1 MVPVIRESWDESLA
15 SLLAYPVYDT
25 TGLARK
31 RMPVKCAMAYRG
43 WQTTRQ
49 HGTSTGT
56 PSAGSNTR
64 QEDTPT
70 EGGCDERQS

>member
-1 MVPVIRESWDESLA
+1 MVPVVGESRDESLA
-15 SLLAYPVYDT
+15 SLLAYPAHDT
-25 TGLARK
+25 TGLAPK

-49 HGTSTGT
+49 HGHSTGT

-64 QEDTPT
+64 QGHTNR
-70 EGGCDERQS
+70 GRMR